1 MAERG
6 PAARGDEF
14 SGATA
19 PSGSDSATSSDAAP
33 ALTEQVQE
41 VAGQVQEQAGQLVD
55 QVRGQ
60 LTTQLTSQK
69 DRAAEGLETAAG
81 LLRGAGEQL
90 RALDQ
95 PTVAQY
101 VDQASG
107 RVEQWSE
114 TLRTQ
119 DIGQLAET
127 VEQFARRR
135 PALFAGGALAA
146 GYLASRFFLSSPP
159 RQQST
164 GSGSSQPP
172 TGATPYGADIYASG
186 YAGTTQDASLG
197 YGGYGAASDI
207 GSLSGNGGMMD
218 DTGLSEMPS
227 TPTAYP
233 PGSEGR

>member
-6 PAARGDEF
+6 PAAGGDVF

-19 PSGSDSATSSDAAP
+19 QSGRDSGLSSDAAP

-60 LTTQLTSQK
+60 LTTQFATQK
-69 DRAAEGLETAAG
+69 ERAAEGLETAAG

-90 RALDQ
+90 RALDR

-101 VDQASG
+101 VDQTSD

-119 DIGQLAET
+119 DIGQLGET

-135 PALFAGGALAA
+135 PGLFAGGALAL

-159 RQQST
+159 RPQPSRAE
-164 GSGSSQPP
+164 SYRPP
-172 TGATPYGADIYASG
+172 TAASPYGADIYGSG
-186 YAGTTQDASLG
+186 YAGTTSDASLG
-197 YGGYGAASDI
+197 YGGYGAASDLDTLA
-207 GSLSGNGGMMD
+207 GDGGTMD

-233 PGSEGR
+233 PGSEAR